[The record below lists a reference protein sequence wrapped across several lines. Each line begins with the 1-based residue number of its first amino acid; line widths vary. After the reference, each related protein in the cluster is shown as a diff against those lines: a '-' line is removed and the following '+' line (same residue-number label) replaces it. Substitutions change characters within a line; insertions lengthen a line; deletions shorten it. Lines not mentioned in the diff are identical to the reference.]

1 MFFRSRVIVI
11 TSLLLAA
18 FLLGFVNYTALR
30 SQSVDD
36 PETGVHLSAVEEADE
51 GEEDLLHEQQDHD
64 PDQIVICLD
73 PGHTVGTGRGN
84 IEHFG
89 QTESMLVWELSM
101 MLAEGL
107 QAKGFEVYQTRDNPY
122 EDVSIFER
130 AERANALQPN
140 LLLSLHTDLGGF
152 SGYAFYVA
160 DKAGLHES
168 RVGPRESLRKRSRQI
183 AEILDERIGEVGPI
197 QSLGVRSEEMTYFG
211 HQTGGAL
218 PLSIFSQVPVT
229 TLELGFLDSEVDGPF
244 LVSEEGKR
252 LWVDQLLDALD
263 EDIFLERQASVLEM
277 NDHGGE

>member
-18 FLLGFVNYTALR
+18 FLFGFVNYTASR
-30 SQSVDD
+30 SQPADD
-36 PETGVHLSAVEEADE
+36 PGTGVELSAVEEVDE
-51 GEEDLLHEQQDHD
+51 LEDAPLHEQQDRD
-64 PDQIVICLD
+64 PDRIVICLD

-101 MLAEGL
+101 ILKEGL
-107 QAKGFEVYQTRDNPY
+107 RAKGFEVYQTRDNPY
-122 EDVSIFER
+122 EEVSIFER
-130 AERANALQPN
+130 AERANALQPD
-140 LLLSLHTDLGGF
+140 LLLSLHADLGGF

-168 RVGPRESLRKRSRQI
+168 RVGPGESVRKRSRQI
-183 AEILDERIGEVGPI
+183 AETLDESIGEVGPI

-218 PLSIFSQVPVT
+218 PLSIFSEVPVT

-252 LWVDQLLDALD
+252 LWVDKLLEALD
-263 EDIFLERQASVLEM
+263 EAIFSEYQASALEM